1 MNLEEITKLTGGP
14 IINQKNQNNTATSFL
29 IIAST
34 ILLWVVA
41 YSILN
46 RVKTIENKLDSLQNN
61 NKNI

>member
-29 IIAST
+29 IITST

>member
-46 RVKTIENKLDSLQNN
+46 RVKTIENKLDNLQ
-61 NKNI
+61 KDEEAL

>member
-46 RVKTIENKLDSLQNN
+46 RVKTIENKLDNLQMDNEDA
-61 NKNI
+61 

>member
-46 RVKTIENKLDSLQNN
+46 RVKTIENKFDNLQKDNEDA
-61 NKNI
+61 

>member
-46 RVKTIENKLDSLQNN
+46 RVKTIENKLDNLQKDNEDA
-61 NKNI
+61 

>member
-46 RVKTIENKLDSLQNN
+46 RVKTIENKLDSLQKN

>member
-46 RVKTIENKLDSLQNN
+46 RVKTIENKLDNLQKD

>member
-1 MNLEEITKLTGGP
+1 MNLEEITKLTGGT

-46 RVKTIENKLDSLQNN
+46 RVKTIENKLDNLQKD

>member
-29 IIAST
+29 IITST

-46 RVKTIENKLDSLQNN
+46 RVKTIENKLDSLQKN

>member
-46 RVKTIENKLDSLQNN
+46 RVKTIENKLDNSQKD